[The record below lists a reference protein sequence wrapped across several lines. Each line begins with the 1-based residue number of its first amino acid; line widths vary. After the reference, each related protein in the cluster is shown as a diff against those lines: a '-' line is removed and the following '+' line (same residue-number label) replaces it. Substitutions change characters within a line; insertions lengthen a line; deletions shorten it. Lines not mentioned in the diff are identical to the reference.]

1 MLKIAIGQM
10 KVVPGALETNFQTIS
25 KMVDNAKKMGADLVV
40 FPELCVSGTLVG
52 DRFHDQ
58 AFCND
63 LEMYNDKIRELS
75 DSIGIIWGSVTQREI
90 HGIKYGRDGRRV
102 RYNVALFAY
111 KGRWMSHENTSLYE
125 GMYIKQF
132 TKNTRFNDESRY
144 FLSANDLNNYE
155 GFDKEANQA
164 PFMFKD
170 HRLGVLVGEDLWNH
184 EHFEDVTESYTILG
198 AKYIINIAA
207 SPWIN
212 GKEQARNRQI
222 LEKCQ
227 KNALPILFYV
237 NSVGCQNTGK
247 NVLVFD
253 GGSTVYGH
261 FGDPILHCNDA
272 FVEELKF
279 YEGRSEPI
287 NYCNNKL
294 LEALT
299 YGIRE
304 FDAQV
309 FSYGPKWII
318 GLSGGLDSCV
328 SCALLVR
335 ALGPERVLGY
345 NLATDYNSQET
356 IGNAQSLANALHIE
370 IRNGNIEQLVN
381 ATRDVVINNY
391 KYHEEDIKPF
401 AMENVQARIR
411 GHLLSTFAAIH
422 NGVISN
428 NGNKVEALLG
438 YCTLY
443 GDTIG
448 ALAILGDLLKTDLFE
463 LSKQINEEYRTE
475 VIPTRL
481 LPVLTD
487 TGYTWEMMPSAELKE
502 KQTDPMKWFYHD
514 AIVDYLT
521 MHPTYGAE
529 KLARMYSTG
538 ELSRDPRFGK
548 WLSFYGLDRDPR
560 AFCED
565 LEWILKQM
573 RISVFKR
580 IQMPPILTVSKGAFG
595 NDFRECQINVDFSE
609 EYIDIKERLLGRR
622 I

>member
-10 KVVPGALETNFQTIS
+10 KVVPGALETNFKTVS
-25 KMVDNAKKMGADLVV
+25 KMVENAKNMGADLVV
-40 FPELCVSGTLVG
+40 FPELCISGSFVG
-52 DRFHDQ
+52 DRFLDE
-58 AFCND
+58 AFCNE
-63 LEMYNDKIRELS
+63 LEEYNEKIRELS

-90 HGIKYGRDGRRV
+90 HGIQYGRDGRKV
-102 RYNVALFAY
+102 RYNAALFAY
-111 KGRWMSHENTSLYE
+111 KGRWMAHENSSLYE

-132 TKNTRFNDESRY
+132 SANTRFSDESRY
-144 FLSANDLNNYE
+144 FLSANDLVSYD

-164 PFMFKD
+164 TFMFKD
-170 HRLGVLVGEDLWNH
+170 HRLGVLIGEDLWNH
-184 EHFEDVTESYTILG
+184 EYYSDITEEYTRLG

-207 SPWIN
+207 SPWYN
-212 GKEQARNRQI
+212 GKEMARNKQI
-222 LEKCQ
+222 LNKCQ

-253 GGSTVYGH
+253 GGSTIYGH
-261 FGDPILHCNDA
+261 FGDPIMHCNDA
-272 FVEELKF
+272 FVEELKL

-309 FSYGPKWII
+309 FPFAPKWVI

-335 ALGPERVLGY
+335 ALGSERVLGY

-356 IGNAQSLANALHIE
+356 IGNAQNLARALHVE
-370 IRNGNIEQLVN
+370 IRNGNIEQLVS
-381 ATRDVVINNY
+381 ATREVAIKNY
-391 KYHEEDIKPF
+391 GYKEEDIKPF

-463 LSKQINEEYRTE
+463 ISKQINEEYRTE
-475 VIPTRL
+475 VIPNRL
-481 LPVLTD
+481 LPVVTD
-487 TGYTWEMMPSAELKE
+487 SGYEWEMMPSAELKE
-502 KQTDPMKWFYHD
+502 KQKDPMKWFYHD

-521 MHPTYGAE
+521 MYPNYGAE
-529 KLARMYSTG
+529 KLARMYATG
-538 ELSRDPRFGK
+538 ELSRDARFGK
-548 WLSFYGLDRDPR
+548 WLRFYGLDLDPR
-560 AFCED
+560 AFFED

-580 IQMPPILTVSKGAFG
+580 VQMPPILTVSKGAFG
-595 NDFRECQINVDFSE
+595 NDFRECQINIELSE
-609 EYIDIKERLLGRR
+609 EYLDIRERLLGRR